1 MKVTMKIIL
10 CIAACLLSLNASA
23 KCNQAEADKGIQ
35 PEMNTCAYEAY
46 QAADKQLN
54 ILYKKRIVQL
64 ETHEKEVPGEFKP
77 IIQKLKLAQTAWI
90 KFKDADCE
98 YEAFQYEGGSIQ
110 PLIKSSCLEDKTKKR
125 IEDIKQMLIE
135 H

>member
-1 MKVTMKIIL
+1 MKKVLYFTI
-10 CIAACLLSLNASA
+10 CLLSLNASA

-35 PEMNTCAYEAY
+35 PELNACAFEAF
-46 QAADKQLN
+46 QATDKQLN
-54 ILYKKRIVQL
+54 LLYKKRMAQL
-64 ETHEKEVPGEFKP
+64 EAHEKEVPGEFKP
-77 IIQKLKLAQTAWI
+77 IIQKLKFAQTAWL
-90 KFKDADCE
+90 KFRDADCD

-110 PLIKSSCLEDKTKKR
+110 PLIESSCMEAKTKQR